1 MEDRTEFEKYLARLR
16 QILIRSDEEELEVF
30 FDAQNPDDIVD
41 EIYELNESE
50 FEGMI
55 NLLSDEKLAVLMDEC
70 GENLQFRVADLLDP
84 DRLEDVADDMRNRTA
99 ADALVAYKEQEEQK
113 RKKAHL
119 NHPWSRKYEPAA
131 DRVKD
136 AEEEKQNAPLTKE
149 DREALEK
156 QEEENE
162 KAREKEKEE
171 REKEREAARE
181 ERERERQRLKEEKWE
196 ADQKKLQQ
204 ILDDADADELKD
216 FFDSQEPIDFALEIE
231 DFDDIQLRGI
241 TDLLEDDDLAS
252 LLEESED
259 DQRIRIARLLDNRR
273 LLIAFQY
280 MQKDDIVDMLGDFPI
295 GRRKQVINLMKLDE
309 RKIITKLLQYPDD
322 SAGGLMTTAYI
333 ALRGDL
339 RIGDA
344 LKKIQEIGPK
354 TEIIETIYVLDDMRR
369 LIGKADLRNIL
380 ASPKNSTLDSIM
392 DDQVISVEPELDQ
405 EEVAHLVSKYDLNVL
420 PVVSR
425 TRQILGV
432 ITVDDVLDVIVEE
445 YDADMLQMAGVS
457 SEEDLDTT
465 LPESVRHRLPWLL
478 VNLATAFLASFT
490 VKLFEGTIAQVVALS
505 AIMTIVSGMG
515 GNAGTQT
522 MSVLVRDLAK
532 GNPKW
537 DKLKKPFFKEIL
549 LGLIDGAA
557 NGLVT
562 GLIVWMVYRNL
573 YLGIITFFAMIGNL
587 LVSAIFGFLV
597 PVLLKK
603 MHADPAI
610 ASSIFVTTAT
620 DVLGFFIFLGLA
632 SIFLPYLM

>member
-30 FDAQNPDDIVD
+30 FDAQNPDDFVD

-55 NLLSDEKLAVLMDEC
+55 NLLSDQKLAVLLDEC
-70 GENLQFRVADLLDP
+70 GENLQFRIADLLDE
-84 DRLEDVADDMRNRTA
+84 DRLEDVTDDMRNRAA
-99 ADALVAYKEQEEQK
+99 ADALVEHKEQEE
-113 RKKAHL
+113 RKKKTAHL

-131 DRVKD
+131 DRTK
-136 AEEEKQNAPLTKE
+136 EEEPEINAPLSKE
-149 DREALEK
+149 DREALQK
-156 QEEENE
+156 QEEESE
-162 KAREKEKEE
+162 KAREKEREE

-181 ERERERQRLKEEKWE
+181 ARERERERLKEEKWE
-196 ADQKKLQQ
+196 ADQQKLQE
-204 ILDDADADELKD
+204 ILADADADELKD
-216 FFDSQEPIDFALEIE
+216 FFDEREPIDFALEIE

-369 LIGKADLRNIL
+369 LIGSADLRNIL
-380 ASPKNSTLDSIM
+380 ASPKNATLDSIM

-445 YDADMLQMAGVS
+445 YDADILQMAGVS

-465 LPESVRHRLPWLL
+465 LTQSVRHRLPWLL

-490 VKLFEGTIAQVVALS
+490 VKLFEGTIAKVVALS

-522 MSVLVRDLAK
+522 MSVLVRELSK

-537 DKLKKPFFKEIL
+537 DKFRKPFIKEIL

-562 GLIVWMVYRNL
+562 GLIVWAVYGNF

-587 LVSAIFGFLV
+587 LVSAVFGFLV
-597 PVLLKK
+597 PVILKK
-603 MHADPAI
+603 VHADPAI

-632 SIFLPYLM
+632 SIFLPYLI

>member
-1 MEDRTEFEKYLARLR
+1 MEDRSELEKYTARLR
-16 QILIRSDEEELEVF
+16 RILIRADAEELTAF
-30 FDAQNPDDIVD
+30 FEAQNPDDFV
-41 EIYELNESE
+41 EEVYELDESE
-50 FEGMI
+50 LEGLI
-55 NLLSDEKLAVLMDEC
+55 NLLPDEKLSILLDEC
-70 GENLQFRVADLLDP
+70 GESLQFRIADLLDQE
-84 DRLEDVADDMRNRTA
+84 RLEDVADDMRIRSA
-99 ADALVAYKEQEEQK
+99 AEMLIARKEQQEKE
-113 RKKAHL
+113 RKA
-119 NHPWSRKYEPAA
+119 SRFRPSQIRNYEPAE
-131 DRVKD
+131 DEDKKEQTTGD
-136 AEEEKQNAPLTKE
+136 ASDASGRDPEERAK
-149 DREALEK
+149 K
-156 QEEENE
+156 QEEDE
-162 KAREKEKEE
+162 RLRE
-171 REKEREAARE
+171 RERE
-181 ERERERQRLKEEKWE
+181 ERERAREQAREARERERERLKQEKWDQDRQRLR
-196 ADQKKLQQ
+196 D
-204 ILDDADADELKD
+204 ILDASDADALKD
-216 FFDSQEPIDFALEIE
+216 FVDNREAIDFALEIE
-231 DFDDIQLRGI
+231 DFDTDQLRGI
-241 TDLLEDDDLAS
+241 TDLLEDDDLAR

-295 GRRKQVINLMKLDE
+295 GRRKQVINLMKFDE

-380 ASPKNSTLDSIM
+380 ASPKNATLDSVM
-392 DDQVISVEPELDQ
+392 DDQVISVEPEIDQ
-405 EEVAHLVSKYDLNVL
+405 EEVAHLVSKYDLYVL

-445 YDADMLQMAGVS
+445 YDADILQMAGVS

-465 LPESVRHRLPWLL
+465 LTESVRHRLPWLL
-478 VNLATAFLASFT
+478 INLLTAFLASFI

-505 AIMTIVSGMG
+505 AIMTLISGMG

-522 MSVLVRDLAK
+522 MSVLVRELAK
-532 GNPKW
+532 GDLKW
-537 DKLKKPFFKEIL
+537 ERIRAPFRKELL
-549 LGLIDGAA
+549 LGCVNGAI

-562 GLIVWMVYRNL
+562 GLIVWAVYRNL
-573 YLGIITFFAMIGNL
+573 FLGLITFFAMIGNL
-587 LVSAIFGFLV
+587 LVSAVFGFLI
-597 PVLLKK
+597 PVILKR

-632 SIFLPYLM
+632 SICLPYLR